1 MMQAVNKV
9 DISPMIIGT
18 MRLGAWGA
26 KLQTNALQSFIEGCI
41 EMDFTTFDH
50 ADIYGNYTTE
60 EDFGK
65 VLRWKPE
72 LRRQIQIITKCGIKM
87 VAPNRPNHKIKSY
100 DSSAKHIIQSV
111 ENSLKALNTEY
122 VDVLLL
128 HRPDY
133 LMEPNEIAEA
143 VNKLYAS
150 GKIHAFG
157 VSNFNT
163 QQVELLQ
170 RSIPL
175 FTNQVE
181 ASLLHLNAFKDGT
194 FDQCIRH
201 KMKPIAWSPMGGG
214 LLFLESKNENVKRI
228 QEVAN
233 PLLKKYEV
241 TFDQLLLAFLRRHP
255 AGIIPVLGTTNLE
268 RVKSAKGAMTME
280 MEREDWYD
288 LWQASTGETIA

>member
-1 MMQAVNKV
+1 MRQAVNKV

-26 KLQTNALQSFIEGCI
+26 KLQTNALQAFIEGCI
-41 EMDFTTFDH
+41 EMDLTTFDH
-50 ADIYGNYTTE
+50 ADIYGDYTTE
-60 EDFGK
+60 DDFGK

-72 LRRQIQIITKCGIKM
+72 LRKQIQIITKCGIKM
-87 VAPNRPNHKIKSY
+87 VSTNRPDHRIKSY
-100 DSSAKHIIQSV
+100 NSSAKHIIKSV

-128 HRPDY
+128 HRPDL
-133 LMEPNEIAEA
+133 LMEPEEIAQA
-143 VNKLYAS
+143 VNQLYRS
-150 GKIHAFG
+150 GKVKAFG

-163 QQVELLQ
+163 HQVELLQ
-170 RSIPL
+170 QSIPL

-181 ASLLHLNAFKDGT
+181 ASLLHLDAFEDGT
-194 FDQCIRH
+194 LEQCMRH
-201 KMKPIAWSPMGGG
+201 KMIPMAWSPMGGG
-214 LLFLESKNENVKRI
+214 LLFLEAKNENVKRI

-241 TFDQLLLAFLRRHP
+241 TFDQLMLAFLRRHP
-255 AGIIPVLGTTNLE
+255 SGIVPILGTTNLE

-280 MEREDWYD
+280 MDREDWYD
-288 LWQASTGETIA
+288 LWQASKGETIA

>member
-1 MMQAVNKV
+1 MQAINKV

-26 KLQTNALQSFIEGCI
+26 QLQTNNLQAFIEACL
-41 EMDFTTFDH
+41 EMDLTTFDH

-65 VLRWKPE
+65 VLKWKPE
-72 LRRQIQIITKCGIKM
+72 LRRSMQIITKCGIKM
-87 VAPNRPNHKIKSY
+87 VASNRPDHRIKSY
-100 DSSAKHIIQSV
+100 DSSAKHIIKSV
-111 ENSLKALNTEY
+111 ENSLKALATDY
-122 VDVLLL
+122 IDVLLL

-143 VNKLYAS
+143 VTKLYQS

-163 QQVELLQ
+163 HQVELLQ
-170 RSIPL
+170 SKVPL

-181 ASLLHLNAFKDGT
+181 ASLLHLNAFENGT
-194 FDQCIRH
+194 LEQCMRLGI
-201 KMKPIAWSPMGGG
+201 KPMAWSPFGGG
-214 LLFLESKNENVKRI
+214 LLFLESKSENVARI
-228 QEVAN
+228 KEVAA

-241 TFDQLLLAFLRRHP
+241 TFDQLMLAFLRRHP
-255 AGIIPVLGTTNLE
+255 AGIVPVLGTTNIE
-268 RVKSAKGAMTME
+268 RVKSAKGAMKIE
-280 MEREDWYD
+280 LEREDWYD
-288 LWQASTGETIA
+288 LLQASKGETVA